1 MNHGRL
7 QMEETK
13 KPNHVHVSVDN
24 SGNVV
29 CKPNPLPATGRD
41 VTLKFVL
48 KTDGYV
54 FPNDGAVV
62 VSEPGLQFPEPSQTV
77 PPSNTIATLL
87 DRNTALA
94 TFSYTVTVQQVSS
107 GQLLRIDPTI
117 INGE

>member
-13 KPNHVHVSVDN
+13 KPNHVHVTVD
-24 SGNVV
+24 SGKVV
-29 CKPNPLPATGRD
+29 CDPHALPATGRD
-41 VTLKFVL
+41 VKLKFVL

-54 FPNDGAVV
+54 FPNEGAVV
-62 VSEPGLQFPEPSQTV
+62 VSQPGLQFPEPSQTV

-87 DRNTALA
+87 DRNTAVG

-107 GQLLRIDPTI
+107 GQLLRVDPTI
-117 INGE
+117 INGD